1 MPFALYT
8 QDEVVGTEDA
18 TVAQTADLT
27 RGGELYQTR
36 GVDAGTI
43 DIDTDCD
50 ALLARNDITIRGT
63 DVPDAPGNAFE
74 DFWGRGFRGRGFRG
88 TRNEERGRI
97 LLRGVRREEGGVW
110 RGLAH
115 ETGALGHKA

>member
-1 MPFALYT
+1 MPFALYA

-18 TVAQTADLT
+18 AVSQTADLT
-27 RGGELYQTR
+27 RGGELYQAR

-50 ALLARNDITIRGT
+50 TLLARNDITIRGT

-74 DFWGRGFRGRGFRG
+74 DFLGVWNVECGMWNVVRGRRSGECGMWNVECGRGYA
-88 TRNEERGRI
+88 
-97 LLRGVRREEGGVW
+97 GVDE
-110 RGLAH
+110 A
-115 ETGALGHKA
+115 GALGHTA